1 VTEIVA
7 GRQPVPQA
15 QEQIGSPIIGV
26 VERIEHGDRAAEAEL
41 VARYARGVRLILLK
55 RTGDAQ
61 VASDLCQDTFF
72 VVIRKLRAREL
83 RDPAKLAAF
92 VNQVA
97 VNLSIEH
104 FRRESRFVHSPDGII
119 GLEAAHT
126 DKYDKQ
132 VDFEAASAQLN
143 GVLRQL
149 AIDRDR
155 EILRRYYLSD
165 DDKDVICRDLDL
177 SPTHFDRVLYR
188 AKQRMRE
195 LIDRHEELK
204 ALLFGGLL
212 DD

>member
-1 VTEIVA
+1 M
-7 GRQPVPQA
+7 PQA
-15 QEQIGSPIIGV
+15 QEQIELQVMGV
-26 VERIEHGDRAAEAEL
+26 VERIERGDRAAEAEL

-55 RTGDAQ
+55 RTGDTQ
-61 VASDLCQDTFF
+61 VASDLCQETFF

-83 RDPAKLAAF
+83 RDPLKLAAF

-104 FRRESRFVHSPDGII
+104 FRKESRFVRSPDGII
-119 GLEAAHT
+119 GLEAPHT
-126 DKYDKQ
+126 DKYGEQ
-132 VDFEAASAQLN
+132 VDFEAASAQLQ

-165 DDKDVICRDLDL
+165 DDKAVICRDLDL

-195 LIDRHEELK
+195 LIDRHAELK